1 MIITINRTIV
11 KDDVGSSLSE
21 DERAEYAASK
31 GDLTRTPIKPPRQEF
46 EAQAS
51 LVIKSESKT
60 KTPRKKASKQ
70 LSTPTT
76 AKKLPPQK
84 STTVRRQP
92 KKPRSP
98 SASPSPLVRPSDH
111 KEQLSVRMYAYNAAP
126 PW

>member
-11 KDDVGSSLSE
+11 KDDIETSLSE

-31 GDLTRTPIKPPRQEF
+31 GDSTRTPITPPRQEF

-60 KTPRKKASKQ
+60 KTPRKKSSKE
-70 LSTPTT
+70 LSTPIT

-84 STTVRRQP
+84 STTIRRQP
-92 KKPRSP
+92 VRTICIRSTMRNAHRKNP
-98 SASPSPLVRPSDH
+98 EALQLALPL
-111 KEQLSVRMYAYNAAP
+111 
-126 PW
+126 